1 MEDEIKRLIEDE
13 NVLNMEKQVIGEK
26 FDFQRDISKKASEG
40 ANLNDSDK
48 ICIRLNIDC
57 LNNEEKAFLASINS
71 RLCEIKYQKEIL
83 DLQDKVSIASDEEK
97 NDLVNDIENK
107 KAEAEL
113 SKLENRLRVL
123 RTEIDR
129 AWSYSS
135 LYEYQ
140 INAGVIF
147 GKEVDKEY
155 LKSLIDYYNKYIAS
169 KNNEFVEIKIM
180 YNDLFGKMY
189 PNALPDNMIL

>member
-40 ANLNDSDK
+40 ANLNDNDR
-48 ICIRLNIDC
+48 ICIRLNNDC
-57 LNNEEKAFLASINS
+57 LNNEEEAFFASINS

-83 DLQDKVSIASDEEK
+83 DLQDKVSIASEEVRK
-97 NDLVNDIENK
+97 QLIEEIENK
-107 KAEAEL
+107 KALFEL

-155 LKSLIDYYNKYIAS
+155 LKSLIDYYNKHIAS
-169 KNNEFVEIKIM
+169 KNNEFVETKIM
-180 YNDLFGKMY
+180 YNDLFGNMY

>member
-155 LKSLIDYYNKYIAS
+155 LKSLVDYYNKYIAS
-169 KNNEFVEIKIM
+169 KNNEFVETKIM

>member
-13 NVLNMEKQVIGEK
+13 NVLNMEKQIIGEK

-40 ANLNDSDK
+40 ANLNDNDR
-48 ICIRLNIDC
+48 ICIRLNNDC
-57 LNNEEKAFLASINS
+57 LNNEEEAFFASINS

-83 DLQDKVSIASDEEK
+83 DLENKVNVASEEVRK
-97 NDLVNDIENK
+97 QLIEEIENK
-107 KAEAEL
+107 KALFEL

-147 GKEVDKEY
+147 GKEVEKEY

-169 KNNEFVEIKIM
+169 KNNEFVETKIM